1 MEMLPSGVQ
10 LKVYSLAFA
19 SMLSLIFP
27 HIYIYA
33 IITIIVPDKNGNLIK
48 CPRHPFVANIAKT
61 SRVAASLATR

>member
-27 HIYIYA
+27 HIYA

-48 CPRHPFVANIAKT
+48 CPRHPFVANIAQT